1 MTKILVIGES
11 CLDEFVYCDAER
23 LAPDLPIPILKIKEV
38 RKNPGMAMNVLK
50 NIQTYVSD
58 VSILT
63 NSNWENVKKTRYVDY
78 NTNHSFI
85 RIDTQDE
92 VEKIVLNG
100 DLSGHDLVVV
110 SDYNKGYMDEDTI
123 KKITRMHPK
132 VFLDTKKILGHW
144 AEEALFIKINDFEFR
159 NSINNIDKKLKDK
172 IIHTKG
178 SLGCDFQG
186 QNFPVNPVEVKD
198 SSGAG
203 DSFMAALVIDYLASE
218 DIEKSILYAN
228 KMASRVVSERGV
240 TLI

>member
-1 MTKILVIGES
+1 MISRNFTYLQKQNVLMTKILVIGES

-63 NSNWENVKKTRYVDY
+63 NSNWENVKKTRYVDF

-159 NSINNIDKKLKDK
+159 NSNFKKTFTCLFLSDC
-172 IIHTKG
+172 G
-178 SLGCDFQG
+178 
-186 QNFPVNPVEVKD
+186 
-198 SSGAG
+198 
-203 DSFMAALVIDYLASE
+203 
-218 DIEKSILYAN
+218 
-228 KMASRVVSERGV
+228 
-240 TLI
+240 